1 MQSENLVP
9 VPNGSRSSSNW
20 NASRG
25 QRAGSSCHISQKC
38 RSQRQPRRSSIV
50 ANPSTTRTLSL
61 AISQAIVTQ
70 QQPRLI
76 LLIASPVQPLTT
88 PHSCACHMQW
98 LLISGCSSSSARA
111 QPGILTRNS
120 NADTCLLIVP
130 LARAIVLTQL
140 GVPRVGRRV
149 ANSRLILLT
158 PLPVSPLLPLSRI
171 SSLSICLCAL
181 KFSPAFHVT
190 HFPHHFHVE
199 ECLITKR

>member
-1 MQSENLVP
+1 MRCKLQLNAKENLVP
-9 VPNGSRSSSNW
+9 VPNGSSSNW

-25 QRAGSSCHISQKC
+25 QRPGSSCHISQKC

-61 AISQAIVTQ
+61 YQAIVPQ
-70 QQPRLI
+70 QRRLI
-76 LLIASPVQPLTT
+76 LLIASPVDPLPSL
-88 PHSCACHMQW
+88 PHCPCACHMQW
-98 LLISGCSSSSARA
+98 LLISGCSSSSASA

-149 ANSRLILLT
+149 ANSRLIVLT
-158 PLPVSPLLPLSRI
+158 PSSSHSPAVLAYRFA
-171 SSLSICLCAL
+171 CAL
-181 KFSPAFHVT
+181 
-190 HFPHHFHVE
+190 
-199 ECLITKR
+199 